1 MSAGSGTGFVVNIF
15 AVGFILIPVLAMWD
29 RFILTSNTLMTSGL
43 MDQDGMN
50 AMYALTIMINAIAF
64 IFLLAGSYG
73 LIVQAKSDASRQV

>member
-1 MSAGSGTGFVVNIF
+1 MSAGSGTGFAINIF
-15 AVGFILIPVLAMWD
+15 AVGFILIPILAMWD
-29 RFILTSNTLMTSGL
+29 RFIFTSNTLMAQGL

-73 LIVQAKSDASRQV
+73 LIVQAKSDASKQV